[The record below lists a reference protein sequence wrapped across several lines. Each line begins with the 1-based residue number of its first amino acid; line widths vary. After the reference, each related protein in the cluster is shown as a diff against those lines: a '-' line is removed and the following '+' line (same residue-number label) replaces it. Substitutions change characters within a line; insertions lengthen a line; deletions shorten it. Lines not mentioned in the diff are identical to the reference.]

1 MSVGN
6 QLPKRRR
13 GIISTPQG
21 WQRLQAAKRH
31 SEIREN
37 SGNLYTLEDLRDR
50 TNLSLNT
57 LTKIQHRQVVVDRQ
71 SLECYFSAFNLT
83 LNSSDY
89 SKFNPENVEIRHKVT
104 LKGQVPL
111 DSPFYVEIFIPGVI
125 KAR

>member
-13 GIISTPQG
+13 GIILMPQG
-21 WQRLQAAKRH
+21 WQRLQAAKRQ
-31 SEIREN
+31 SEIRGN
-37 SGNLYTLEDLRDR
+37 SGNLYTVEDLRDR

-57 LTKIQHRQVVVDRQ
+57 LTKIQHRQVAVDRQ

-89 SKFNPENVEIRHKVT
+89 SKINPDNVEIRHKVT
-104 LKGQVPL
+104 IKGQVPL